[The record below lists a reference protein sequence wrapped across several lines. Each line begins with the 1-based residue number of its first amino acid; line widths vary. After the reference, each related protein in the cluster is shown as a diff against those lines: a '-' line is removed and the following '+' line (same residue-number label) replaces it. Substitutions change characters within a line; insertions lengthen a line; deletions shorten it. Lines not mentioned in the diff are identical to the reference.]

1 MKDANHA
8 LDILGRKLGLAN
20 LGFDDQGLVGLS
32 LAEGVTFHLTRI
44 DDAELEVSTPIQCLD
59 FPDAALLRAMV
70 EGHYLGAAVG
80 AGRLAVDPD
89 SDRVILCER
98 WVIADMEAPVLERRF
113 EDFAANAVFLM
124 SEGGEALL
132 ERAETIRLENLPA
145 GGDFAP
151 DDMQEGE
158 DGDPPI
164 VMRL

>member
-8 LDILGRKLGLAN
+8 LDILGRKLGLAG
-20 LGFDDQGLVGLS
+20 LAFDGHGLVSLS
-32 LAEGVTFHLTRI
+32 MTEAVTFHLTRI
-44 DDAELEVSTPIQCLD
+44 DDAELEISTPIQCLD
-59 FPDAALLRAMV
+59 FPDPALLRAMV

-132 ERAETIRLENLPA
+132 ERADTIRIESLPA
-145 GGDFAP
+145 GDAFAP
-151 DDMQEGE
+151 ADMEDE
-158 DGDPPI
+158 DGDPPV